1 MLAQYNTLFYYFSF
15 CSTAVAVN
23 AKLKY
28 AVVEMHRPLAD
39 VSTSSADGKKR
50 VGNFLK
56 EQENSFL
63 IVAED
68 LVSTLEA
75 KWGVEL
81 VIKKLLLGSDL
92 ENCRL
97 CERYN
102 FYFRDVLRKCH
113 IF

>member
-1 MLAQYNTLFYYFSF
+1 
-15 CSTAVAVN
+15 
-23 AKLKY
+23 
-28 AVVEMHRPLAD
+28 MHRPLAD
-39 VSTSSADGKKR
+39 IPTSSADVKKM

-81 VIKKLLLGSDL
+81 VVKKLLLGSDL

-97 CERYN
+97 CER
-102 FYFRDVLRKCH
+102 FKF
-113 IF
+113 